1 MLALSYPWLG
11 MPIEH
16 LRNQN
21 KPIGPFIMGHL
32 MQVRPWLRRIYV
44 FTLAWLDDMEAGCGS
59 RVRQGFVEAVDR

>member
-32 MQVRPWLRRIYV
+32 MQVSGY
-44 FTLAWLDDMEAGCGS
+44 G
-59 RVRQGFVEAVDR
+59 RV